1 MAASR
6 QELKSPQPSLS
17 AGLSARG
24 LAGTILGLQ
33 LVLLMASL
41 DQTIVGTAMPH
52 IIAELNGFS
61 RYGWV
66 TTAYL
71 LSSTAAV
78 PIFGKLSDIY
88 GRKRL
93 YLAGAALFVLSSALC
108 GAAGLIPGLG
118 DGMAQLIAFR
128 GLQGLG
134 GGIVMTIT
142 FVVIGD
148 LFPPRERGKYQGLFV
163 AVQGVAAVV
172 GPTLGGWI
180 TDHFSWRW
188 VFYVNM
194 PVGLLALVVLFFA
207 FPDVRPK
214 STGRAIDWLGVILL
228 LACLVPLL
236 LALTWVST
244 EGWHAPRVIIGL
256 IVSAVMLAEFIIA
269 ERRAADPLLPLSLLK
284 LPVVSISL
292 FSLFTLGLS
301 LFGVTLFLPL
311 FMQGVVGVSATRSGS
326 LLTPMMLMMVTG
338 SLAGGQLLTRTGRYK
353 IMALTGLATMAAGMT
368 LLSRLGLH
376 ATQAQTVL
384 AMLLLGLGLGLV
396 QPVYTVV
403 VQNSAAPEMLG
414 AATAA
419 AQFSRAIG
427 GTLGAAI
434 FSSIMLGRYARH
446 LSESLP
452 AGTTP
457 FVAHALRD
465 PLRLAQAHPAL
476 VAAMGPSPE
485 GRALL
490 STLLGFARSS
500 LVYALDDVF
509 LIAALLIGAALLS
522 NFFLPE
528 VTLRRTN
535 AAAPASAV
543 ASAVPVTPAHSPDM
557 EAMPTSAAVSP
568 VVREPGR
575 ESRLAK
581 IFRR

>member
-1 MAASR
+1 MDASR
-6 QELKSPQPSLS
+6 QELKLPEPSLP
-17 AGLSARG
+17 AGQTARG
-24 LAGTILGLQ
+24 LNGTIAGLL

-52 IIAELNGFS
+52 IIAELHGFS

-71 LSSTAAV
+71 LTSTASV

-88 GRKRL
+88 GRKRF
-93 YLAGAALFVLSSALC
+93 YLAGAALFILSSALC
-108 GAAGLIPGLG
+108 GAAGAIPGLG
-118 DGMAQLIAFR
+118 DGMTQLIVFR

-148 LFPPRERGKYQGLFV
+148 LFPPRERGRFQGMF
-163 AVQGVAAVV
+163 AGVQGVAAVV
-172 GPTLGGWI
+172 GPALGGWI
-180 TDHFSWRW
+180 TDHLSWRW

-194 PVGLLALVVLFFA
+194 PVGLLALAVLFFA

-214 STGRAIDWLGVILL
+214 NTGRAIDWPGVALL
-228 LACLVPLL
+228 LACLIPLL

-244 EGWHAPRVIIGL
+244 EGWHAPRVLGGL
-256 IVSAVMLAEFIIA
+256 VLSAVMLAAFLAA

-284 LPVVSISL
+284 LPVVAISL

-326 LLTPMMLMMVTG
+326 LLTPMMLMMVAG
-338 SLAGGQLLTRTGRYK
+338 SLVGGQIMTRTGRYK
-353 IMALTGLATMAAGMT
+353 VMALTGLASMTAGMA

-376 ATQAQTVL
+376 ATQAQTVQD
-384 AMLLLGLGLGLV
+384 MLLLGLGLGLV
-396 QPVYTVV
+396 QPIYSVV
-403 VQNSAAPEMLG
+403 VQNSAPPGMLG
-414 AATAA
+414 TATAA

-446 LSESLP
+446 LSASLP
-452 AGTTP
+452 ASAP
-457 FVAHALRD
+457 PVVAHALRD
-465 PLRLAQAHPAL
+465 PLHLAQAHPAL
-476 VAAMGPSPE
+476 QVAVGPGP
-485 GRALL
+485 GGQALL
-490 STLLGFARSS
+490 ASLLALAKSA
-500 LVYALDDVF
+500 LVFALDDVF
-509 LIAALLIGAALLS
+509 LIAAFLIGAALLS

-528 VTLRRTN
+528 VILRRTN
-535 AAAPASAV
+535 AAAPAEAA
-543 ASAVPVTPAHSPDM
+543 ASAVPVAPAPFVD
-557 EAMPTSAAVSP
+557 AGAAPASASALP
-568 VVREPGR
+568 AARQPRPGGG
-575 ESRLAK
+575 
-581 IFRR
+581 